1 MVKFG
6 QEFGT
11 RGLGALNF
19 FVNVQHN
26 SFAMFVK
33 VFAICNIEGHAKGCY
48 HIMCREETGILPYI
62 YNGKKE
68 GKSMKTAW
76 RNFNEGKWCNEINVR
91 DFINLNY
98 TQYVGGAS
106 FLETPTERT
115 GRVSARLKELLMAEN
130 AKGGVLDVDTT
141 KVLSILSHKPGYVLK
156 EDDIIVGLQTD
167 EPLKRG
173 VSPFSGYRNTI
184 QACEAYGYELSD
196 DVKEQFIYRTTHNT
210 GVFRA
215 YTDTMKKARHAG
227 ILTGLP
233 DAYARGRIIGDY
245 RRIALYGMDYLIEQ
259 KKLDKKAL
267 GEKEVLDEE
276 TIHLLEDLAKQLEFM
291 NQLKIM
297 ALDYGYDIS
306 QPATNAK
313 EAIQW
318 LYFGYLGAIKE
329 QNGAANSIGRI
340 AEFIDCYIERDMAE
354 GTLDEKGAQELVDD
368 LVVKLRLVRHLRTPE
383 YNELFAG
390 DPVWVTCSLGGVTT
404 EGEHMVSKTSFRF
417 LQTLYNLGP
426 SAEPNITVLWSEKLP
441 RGFKDFCA
449 KVSIDTDSI
458 QYENDDVMRPIYGDD
473 YAIACCVSAMKEGK
487 QMQFFGARCNL
498 AKVLLMALNGGK
510 DEIKGDQVGPE
521 REIFGEKPLEFNE
534 VLESYKYYLSWM
546 ARLYVNTMNVIH
558 YMHDKYAYER
568 LMMSLHDTNVER
580 LMAFGV
586 SGLSVAVDSL
596 SAIKYAKVTP
606 IKDERGLITNFK
618 TEGEFPKYGNDDDRV
633 DEIAEELTEFFYK
646 ELCKTP
652 TYRGAKHT
660 LSILTITSNVMYG
673 KKTGATPDGRKAGEA
688 FAPGANPMHGR
699 DAEGALAS
707 LNSVAKLSYNC
718 CQDGISNTFSI
729 TPDTLGTDEKNR
741 VDHLVTMLDGYFA
754 QDAHHLNVNVL
765 NREKLIAAMN
775 DPTLYPSLTI
785 RVSGYA
791 VNFNKL
797 TKPQQQE
804 VISRTFHTTF

>member
-1 MVKFG
+1 MT
-6 QEFGT
+6 E
-11 RGLGALNF
+11 AW
-19 FVNVQHN
+19 
-26 SFAMFVK
+26 
-33 VFAICNIEGHAKGCY
+33 KGFKP
-48 HIMCREETGILPYI
+48 GV
-62 YNGKKE
+62 
-68 GKSMKTAW
+68 
-76 RNFNEGKWCNEINVR
+76 WCDGINVSN
-91 DFINLNY
+91 FIKLNY
-98 TQYVGGAS
+98 TQYDGDAS
-106 FLETPTERT
+106 FLEGPTERT
-115 GRVSARLKELLMAEN
+115 NKEMARVKELLIAEN
-130 AKGGVLDVDTT
+130 EKDGVLDVDTDR
-141 KVLSILSHKPGYVLK
+141 VLSILSHDAGYVVDK
-156 EDDIIVGLQTD
+156 DTDIIVGLQTD

-173 VSPFSGYRNTI
+173 VSPFAGFRNTV
-184 QACEAYGYELSD
+184 QACNAYGYELSD
-196 DVKEQFIYRTTHNT
+196 KVKDEFTYRTTHNT

-259 KKLDKKAL
+259 KKLDKQKV
-267 GEKEVLDEE
+267 GEKEYLDEE
-276 TIHLLEDLAKQLEFM
+276 TIHLLEDLSKQLDFM
-291 NQLKIM
+291 NQLKGL
-297 ALDYGYDIS
+297 ALRYGYDIS
-306 QPATNAK
+306 KPATTAK

-340 AEFIDCYIERDMAE
+340 AEFMDIYIERDIEA
-354 GTLDEKGAQELVDD
+354 GTLTESEAQELIDD
-368 LVVKLRLVRHLRTPE
+368 LVIKLRLVRHLRTPE
-383 YNELFAG
+383 YNDLFAG
-390 DPVWVTCSLGGVTT
+390 DPVWVTMALAGVTC
-404 EGEHMVSKTSFRF
+404 EGKHMVSKTSFRV
-417 LQTLYNLGP
+417 LQTLYNLGS
-426 SAEPNITVLWSEKLP
+426 SAEPNITVLWSEHLP
-441 RGFKDFCA
+441 QGFKDFCA

-458 QYENDDVMRPIYGDD
+458 QYENDDVMRRMYGDD
-473 YAIACCVSAMKEGK
+473 YAIACCVSAMKMGK

-510 DEIKGDQVGPE
+510 DEIEGIQIAPE
-521 REIFGEKPLEFNE
+521 GKVFETEELKYDE
-534 VLESYKYYLSWM
+534 VYEAYKKYLSWM
-546 ARLYVNTMNVIH
+546 ARLYVNTMNIIH

-568 LMMSLHDTNVER
+568 LMMSLHDTDVER

-586 SGLSVAVDSL
+586 SGFSVAIDSL

-606 IKDERGLITNFK
+606 VKDERGIITEFDVK
-618 TEGEFPKYGNDDDRV
+618 GDFPKYGNDDDRA
-633 DEIAEELTEFFYK
+633 DLIGKDLIEYFYK

-652 TYRGAKHT
+652 AYRGAKHT

-673 KKTGATPDGRKAGEA
+673 RKTGSTPDGRKAGEP

-699 DAEGALAS
+699 DCEGALAS
-707 LNSVAKLSYNC
+707 LNSVAKLNYAC

-729 TPDTLGTDEKNR
+729 TPDALGKDDEDR
-741 VDHLVTMLDGYFA
+741 VEHLTTMLDGYFE

-797 TKPQQQE
+797 TRDKQEE
-804 VISRTFHTTF
+804 VIARTFHQSM

>member
-1 MVKFG
+1 MT
-6 QEFGT
+6 E
-11 RGLGALNF
+11 AW
-19 FVNVQHN
+19 
-26 SFAMFVK
+26 
-33 VFAICNIEGHAKGCY
+33 KGFKP
-48 HIMCREETGILPYI
+48 GV
-62 YNGKKE
+62 
-68 GKSMKTAW
+68 
-76 RNFNEGKWCNEINVR
+76 WCDGINVSN
-91 DFINLNY
+91 FIKLNY
-98 TQYVGGAS
+98 TQYDGDAS
-106 FLETPTERT
+106 FLEGPTERT
-115 GRVSARLKELLMAEN
+115 NKEMARGKELLITEN
-130 AKGGVLDVDTT
+130 EKGGVLDVDTDR
-141 KVLSILSHKPGYVLK
+141 VLSILSHDAGYVVDK
-156 EDDIIVGLQTD
+156 DTDIIVGLQTD

-173 VSPFSGYRNTI
+173 VSPFAGFRNTV
-184 QACEAYGYELSD
+184 QACNAYGYELSD
-196 DVKEQFIYRTTHNT
+196 KVKDEFTYRTTHNT

-259 KKLDKKAL
+259 KKLDKQKV
-267 GEKEVLDEE
+267 GEKEYLDEE
-276 TIHLLEDLAKQLEFM
+276 TIHLLEDLSKQLDFM
-291 NQLKIM
+291 NQLKGL
-297 ALDYGYDIS
+297 ALRYGYDIS
-306 QPATNAK
+306 KPATTAK

-340 AEFIDCYIERDMAE
+340 AEFMDIYIERDLEA
-354 GTLDEKGAQELVDD
+354 GTLTESEAQELIDD
-368 LVVKLRLVRHLRTPE
+368 LVIKLRLVRHLRTPE
-383 YNELFAG
+383 YNDLFAG
-390 DPVWVTCSLGGVTT
+390 DPVWVTMALAGVTC
-404 EGEHMVSKTSFRF
+404 EGKHMVSKTSFRV
-417 LQTLYNLGP
+417 LQTLYNLGS
-426 SAEPNITVLWSEKLP
+426 SAEPNITVLWSEHLP
-441 RGFKDFCA
+441 QGFKDFCA

-458 QYENDDVMRPIYGDD
+458 QYENDDVMRRMYGDD
-473 YAIACCVSAMKEGK
+473 YAIACCVSAMKMGK

-510 DEIKGDQVGPE
+510 DEIEGIQIAPE
-521 REIFGEKPLEFNE
+521 GKVFETEELKYDE
-534 VLESYKYYLSWM
+534 VYEAYKKYLSWM
-546 ARLYVNTMNVIH
+546 ARLYVNTMNIIH

-568 LMMSLHDTNVER
+568 LMMSLHDTDVER

-586 SGLSVAVDSL
+586 SGFSVAIDSL

-606 IKDERGLITNFK
+606 IKDERGIITEFDVK
-618 TEGEFPKYGNDDDRV
+618 GDFPKYGNDDDRA
-633 DEIAEELTEFFYK
+633 DLIGKDLIEYFYK

-652 TYRGAKHT
+652 AYRGARHT

-673 KKTGATPDGRKAGEA
+673 RKTGSTPDGRKAGEP

-699 DAEGALAS
+699 DCEGALAS
-707 LNSVAKLSYNC
+707 LNSVAKLNYAC

-729 TPDTLGTDEKNR
+729 TPDALGKDDEDR
-741 VDHLVTMLDGYFA
+741 VEHLTTMLDGYFE

-797 TKPQQQE
+797 TRDKQEE
-804 VISRTFHTTF
+804 VIARTFHKSM

>member
-1 MVKFG
+1 M
-6 QEFGT
+6 
-11 RGLGALNF
+11 N
-19 FVNVQHN
+19 N
-26 SFAMFVK
+26 
-33 VFAICNIEGHAKGCY
+33 
-48 HIMCREETGILPYI
+48 
-62 YNGKKE
+62 
-68 GKSMKTAW
+68 AW
-76 RNFNEGKWCNEINVR
+76 RSFKTGTWCDEINVR
-91 DFINLNY
+91 DFINRNY
-98 TQYVGGAS
+98 TAYDGDAA

-115 GRVSARLKELLMAEN
+115 ERVSKRLNELLIAEN
-130 AKGGVLDVDTT
+130 EKGGVLDVDTS
-141 KVLSILSHKPGYVLK
+141 KVVTIISHKPGYVLK

-173 VSPFSGYRNTI
+173 VSPFAGFRNAT
-184 QACEAYGYELSD
+184 QACEAYGYEMSD
-196 DVKEQFIYRTTHNT
+196 KIKDEFIYRTTHNT

-259 KKLDKKAL
+259 KKLDKKKL
-267 GEKEVLDEE
+267 GEKEFLDEE
-276 TIHLLEDLAKQLEFM
+276 SIHLLEDLAKQIEFM
-291 NQLKIM
+291 NQLKVM
-297 ALDYGYDIS
+297 ALDYGCDIS
-306 QPATNAK
+306 VPAQNAK

-318 LYFGYLGAIKE
+318 LYFGYLGAVKE

-340 AEFIDCYIERDMAE
+340 AEFIDCYIERDFAE
-354 GTLDEKGAQELVDD
+354 GTLDEKGAQELIDD
-368 LVVKLRLVRHLRTPE
+368 LIVKLRLVRHLRTPE
-383 YNELFAG
+383 YNDLFAG
-390 DPVWVTCSLGGVTT
+390 DPVWVTCSLGGVSN
-404 EGEHMVSKTSFRF
+404 EGKHMVSKTSFRV
-417 LQTLYNLGP
+417 LQTLYNLGS
-426 SAEPNITVLWSEKLP
+426 SAEPNITVLWSQKLP
-441 RGFKDFCA
+441 QGFKNFCA
-449 KVSIDTDSI
+449 QVSIDTDSI
-458 QYENDDVMRPIYGDD
+458 QYENDDVMRKDYGDD

-498 AKVLLMALNGGK
+498 AKILLMALNGGK
-510 DEIKGDQVGPE
+510 DEIHGDQIAPE
-521 REIFGEKPLEFNE
+521 SESFDEK
-534 VLESYKYYLSWM
+534 VLDYDKVIKSYKEYLSWM

-568 LMMSLHDTNVER
+568 LMMSLHDTDVER

-606 IKDERGLITNFK
+606 IKDERGIITEFK
-618 TEGEFPKYGNDDDRV
+618 TEGDFPKYGNDDDRV
-633 DEIAEELTEFFYK
+633 DDIAKELTSFFYK

-652 TYRGAKHT
+652 AYRGAKHT

-673 KKTGATPDGRKAGEA
+673 KKTGSTPDGRKAGEP

-699 DAEGALAS
+699 DSEGALAS
-707 LNSVAKLSYNC
+707 LNSVAKLDYGC

-729 TPDTLGTDEKNR
+729 TPDTLGSDMDNR
-741 VDHLVTMLDGYFA
+741 IEHLTTMLDGYFS
-754 QDAHHLNVNVL
+754 QNAHHLNVNVL
-765 NREKLIAAMN
+765 NRQKLIDAMN

-797 TKPQQQE
+797 TREKQEE
-804 VISRTFHTTF
+804 VIARTFHTSM